1 MSAFEFFF
9 SFYGLL
15 LGFSVAELVG
25 GFARVLHERQS
36 VKFGVLTPLLAIFV
50 AADIATFWVQA
61 WAIFRPAP
69 FNFALLILGLLVAS
83 TFYMAAALVFP
94 RDAKA
99 APDLDEHF
107 WKNRSLILFCVLG
120 ANLLMI
126 CTFIALTAPRG
137 ELQILLPD
145 FRWVG
150 AVMFVALTFAAAI
163 IRNRTVVLIL
173 LSLLVVYHANN
184 VTHAAI
190 ALIEQGGWS
199 LTQSPREAGT

>member
-61 WAIFRPAP
+61 WSIFRPAP
-69 FNFALLILGLLVAS
+69 FNFALLILGLVVAS

-94 RDAKA
+94 RDATA
-99 APDLDEHF
+99 TPNLDDHF
-107 WKNRSLILFCVLG
+107 WKNRSLILFCVLA

-126 CTFIALTAPRG
+126 GTFIALTAPRG
-137 ELQILLPD
+137 ELQILLPG

-150 AVMFVALTFAAAI
+150 AVMFVVLTFAAAI
-163 IRNRTVVLIL
+163 IRNRVVVLIL
-173 LSLLVVYHANN
+173 LTLLVLYHANN
-184 VTHAAI
+184 VLHAAA

-199 LTQSPREAGT
+199 LTQSPREAGS